1 MAKLH
6 REPQIEVVITKDYC
20 VWMLNRG
27 TAEVDLPAGELFGF
41 HMGAYVEAPVSQAA
55 SCQTSIPW
63 LLEND
68 KTPVILVST
77 SGGNTSKEIMPM
89 AETMCW
95 IARERGVTEAKVVD
109 YTVAPRM
116 KAGV

>member
-6 REPQIEVVITKDYC
+6 RELQIEVVITKDYC

-27 TAEVDLPAGELFGF
+27 TVEVALPAGELFGF

-63 LLEND
+63 LLEDN
-68 KTPVILVST
+68 KTPVILVRRQHEQDHAH
-77 SGGNTSKEIMPM
+77 GGDYVLDCKG
-89 AETMCW
+89 AW
-95 IARERGVTEAKVVD
+95 GHRGH
-109 YTVAPRM
+109 
-116 KAGV
+116 GCG